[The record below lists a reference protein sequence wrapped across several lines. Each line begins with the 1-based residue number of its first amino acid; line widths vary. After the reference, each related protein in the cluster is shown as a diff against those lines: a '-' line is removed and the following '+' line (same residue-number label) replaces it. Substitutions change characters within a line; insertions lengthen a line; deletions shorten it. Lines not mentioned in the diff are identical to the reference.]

1 MKAFSIAV
9 AVTLVLAFICVLE
22 SSAVPF
28 AAVQEQ
34 EEAGS
39 NDTPVA
45 AHQDQEMSMESWMM
59 PNHSRPK
66 RQSHI
71 SLCRYCC
78 NCCKN
83 KGCGFCC
90 KF

>member
-9 AVTLVLAFICVLE
+9 AVTLVLAFICIRE
-22 SSAVPF
+22 SSCNPF
-28 AAVQEQ
+28 TGVQEP

-45 AHQDQEMSMESWMM
+45 AHQEMPMESSMM
-59 PNHSRPK
+59 LNLIREK
-66 RQSHI
+66 RS
-71 SLCRYCC
+71 STLGLCRYCC
-78 NCCKN
+78 NCCKGY
-83 KGCGFCC
+83 KGCGMCC

>member
-9 AVTLVLAFICVLE
+9 AVTLVLAFICVVQ
-22 SSAVPF
+22 SSAIPF
-28 AAVQEQ
+28 TGVGEL
-34 EEAGS
+34 EEAGG
-39 NDTPVA
+39 NDTPVE
-45 AHQDQEMSMESWMM
+45 AHQEVSMESWMM
-59 PNHSRPK
+59 PKHVREK
-66 RQSHI
+66 RQSHL

-90 KF
+90 RF